1 MLKPFFSHSLYN
13 LIAFAEPTL
22 SSTCKLHPSGFT
34 VSVINIAKCRMRLV
48 MFTYT
53 QPEFILTT
61 IDDVCSHTIGSV
73 ASFDLFSLR

>member
-22 SSTCKLHPSGFT
+22 SST
-34 VSVINIAKCRMRLV
+34 
-48 MFTYT
+48 
-53 QPEFILTT
+53 
-61 IDDVCSHTIGSV
+61 IGSV